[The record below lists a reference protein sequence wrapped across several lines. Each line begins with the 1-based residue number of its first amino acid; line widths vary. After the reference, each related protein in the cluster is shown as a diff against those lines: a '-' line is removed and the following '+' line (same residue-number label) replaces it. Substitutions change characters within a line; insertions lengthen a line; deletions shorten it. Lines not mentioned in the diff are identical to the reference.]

1 MKVVENGRGKKKKK
15 KNKRKDISQNEV
27 TSCCYH
33 IASKYMDHKKKNKK
47 HLYRILN
54 KIKLANFYHVRL
66 KNLYICVFIYT
77 Y

>member
-15 KNKRKDISQNEV
+15 NKRKDTSQNEV

-33 IASKYMDHKKKNKK
+33 IASKYIDHKKKNKK

-54 KIKLANFYHVRL
+54 KIKLANFYHVKL
-66 KNLYICVFIYT
+66 NLYMYLYI
-77 Y
+77 